1 MSGNWTDPEPFKKTD
16 EILTKIW
23 KALRQYCEYK
33 FFSRTSFF
41 NHCFGSRCENER
53 QLDRPWTA
61 QENRWNWTDAEPF
74 KKTDEI
80 LTEVFG
86 VQLMNYKFKLLLALN
101 EFLLLSFFNGPGFF
115 FQVMTF
121 VCYEC
126 RVFSSIEFYQ
136 LLKNCKRWIL
146 QRLDLS
152 HPDFFSF
159 SHGIQSAPQQAP
171 RRSAFELTSTTLS
184 GWAERIRTSSS

>member
-1 MSGNWTDPEPFKKTD
+1 MSTSFFHVQVFSITVLDLDVRMSGNWTDP
-16 EILTKIW
+16 
-23 KALRQYCEYK
+23 
-33 FFSRTSFF
+33 
-41 NHCFGSRCENER
+41 
-53 QLDRPWTA
+53 
-61 QENRWNWTDAEPF
+61 EPF

-136 LLKNCKRWIL
+136 LLKNCKR
-146 QRLDLS
+146 
-152 HPDFFSF
+152 
-159 SHGIQSAPQQAP
+159 
-171 RRSAFELTSTTLS
+171 
-184 GWAERIRTSSS
+184 

>member
-101 EFLLLSFFNGPGFF
+101 EFLLLSFFN
-115 FQVMTF
+115 V
-121 VCYEC
+121 E
-126 RVFSSIEFYQ
+126 FSQALSFISCWRIANAEFCKGWIFHILTSSPSLTEFNQRLNKRLEGLHSSWRQ
-136 LLKNCKRWIL
+136 LLWAV
-146 QRLDLS
+146 
-152 HPDFFSF
+152 
-159 SHGIQSAPQQAP
+159 GQSV
-171 RRSAFELTSTTLS
+171 FELHH
-184 GWAERIRTSSS
+184 RNSSEIAS